1 MTDKKDIGYGRPPV
15 DTRWKK
21 GQSGNPKGRPKS
33 RPENLADAAAILAE
47 PVTAQTPDGRR
58 IRLDAI
64 EAGYLALCRKGLKG
78 HKPSLLAAI
87 HIMLGVGVASEEE
100 KAEVNVAMNEMIKND
115 HFKIEL
121 EKWINESKKE
131 NPSIKNV
138 ITKKNVIEDANLEI
152 EGNIKIGD
160 KSEGQNNFDEKN
172 TMKNVTIKGG
182 GDFTLGDG

>member
-64 EAGYLALCRKGLKG
+64 EAGYLALCRKGLKE
-78 HKPSLLAAI
+78 HKPSLLEAI
-87 HIMLGVGVASEEE
+87 QIMLGVGVASEEE
-100 KAEVNVAMNEMIKND
+100 KEMEEEVRRT
-115 HFKIEL
+115 L
-121 EKWINESKKE
+121 EKAKATIFKLSSAG
-131 NPSIKNV
+131 P
-138 ITKKNVIEDANLEI
+138 ED
-152 EGNIKIGD
+152 
-160 KSEGQNNFDEKN
+160 
-172 TMKNVTIKGG
+172 
-182 GDFTLGDG
+182 